1 MGTAGGMKTTTLAVL
16 VLSIVSNVR
25 GKGDVEFKNR
35 RIRSHYIRS
44 AVVVMG
50 AGFGVF
56 LVMSILLSAAMP
68 EADLVDIVYEII
80 SAIATVGLT
89 RGLTP
94 NLNTVGRWLV
104 IVTMY
109 LGRIGPLTLGTAV
122 VVRAQRRSENI
133 RLAAEDI
140 MIG

>member
-1 MGTAGGMKTTTLAVL
+1 MGTAGGIKTTTLAVM
-16 VLSIVSNVR
+16 VLTIVSNMR
-25 GKGDVEFKNR
+25 GKPDVEFKNR
-35 RIRSHYIRS
+35 RIRTHYIRS

-50 AGFGVF
+50 TGIGAA
-56 LVMSILLSAAMP
+56 LVMSVLLSAVMP
-68 EADLVDIVYEII
+68 KADTVDIVYEIT

-94 NLNTVGRWLV
+94 NLTTAGRWIV

-122 VVRAQRRSENI
+122 VVKAQRKSENT
-133 RLAAEDI
+133 RLAAEDV